1 MKEKVGIV
9 GLGRMGMPAA
19 KVMLRSGYDLIGF
32 DIRPEAMQELAEH
45 GGTRA
50 ESYRE
55 VAEKSHFVIVFV
67 LDDPQVIEVVTGNNG
82 LLTGIGGGSTIICMS
97 TINRGN
103 LESIAG
109 QCAEKGVAFVDCP
122 CTGGPMGIE
131 QGTLTMI
138 AAAPGE
144 RIEKCRPI
152 LEKMGNIVHVGET
165 PGMGQAVKHCN
176 QLLVATTHAAIMEIF
191 LMAKKGG
198 LDPAKV
204 CEVLG
209 GGIAG
214 SNYFRLTAKSL
225 LEGTPHPGGL
235 GQLAKD
241 IHIVVN
247 SGRSLN
253 LPLLVATSADQYF
266 WAAESLGLKNSEAS
280 DLIKAVVRFSE
291 PDAE

>member
-1 MKEKVGIV
+1 MKEILGIV
-9 GLGRMGMPAA
+9 GLGRMGMSAA
-19 KVMLRSGYDLIGF
+19 KVLLGSGFDIVGF
-32 DIRPEAMQELAEH
+32 DIRSEAMDELSEH
-45 GGTRA
+45 GGSTAPTCR
-50 ESYRE
+50 R
-55 VAEKSHFVIVFV
+55 VAEKARTVIVFV
-67 LDDPQVIEVVTGNNG
+67 LDDPQVIEVVTGDNG
-82 LLTGIGGGSTIICMS
+82 LLSGAGGESMIICMS
-97 TINRGN
+97 TINRNN
-103 LESIAG
+103 LEWVAD
-109 QCAEKGVAFVDCP
+109 QCAQKGVAFLDCP

-138 AAAPGE
+138 AAAPEE
-144 RIEKCRPI
+144 RIDTCRPI
-152 LEKMGNIVHVGET
+152 LEKMGKIVHVGDT

-209 GGIAG
+209 AGIAG

-225 LEGTPHPGGL
+225 LEGSPHPGGL

-247 SGRSLN
+247 SGRRLK

-266 WAAESLGLKNSEAS
+266 WAAESLGLSDSEAS
-280 DLIKAVVRFSE
+280 DVIKAVERFSD
-291 PDAE
+291 PDPE